1 MELTK
6 RERHIMRASQTSQR
20 GMSLIEM
27 MIACVVLLVGVLAM
41 AALIPLAIGT
51 NSKNRQQSN
60 STVIAQMLMEKIL
73 SVPPGA
79 PTPTLTDCTGTSTT
93 ITASGSATGSGATL
107 LSTGDIDF
115 SQTAGSAGDPTG
127 YYMFYTACGTN
138 GRQSTYDVRW
148 NIKTPSA
155 YAELIVVS
163 AKLKGS
169 GNNPVLFS
177 PSVTIRSMIGQ
188 GN

>member
-1 MELTK
+1 
-6 RERHIMRASQTSQR
+6 MRASNSSQR

-51 NSKNRQQSN
+51 NSRNRQQSN

-79 PTPTLTDCTGTSTT
+79 LPPTLTDCTGVPTN
-93 ITASGSATGSGATL
+93 ITVTGTAAGSGATL
-107 LSTGDIDF
+107 LPTGDVDF
-115 SQTAGSAGDPTG
+115 SQTAGSAGDPAG
-127 YYMFYTACGTN
+127 YYMLYTACGSN
-138 GRQSTYDVRW
+138 GQQSTYDVRW
-148 NIKTPSA
+148 NILTPSP
-155 YAELIVVS
+155 YVERVIVS
-163 AKLKGS
+163 AKLRGS

-177 PSVTIRSMIGQ
+177 PAVTIRSMIGQ
-188 GN
+188 GD

>member
-1 MELTK
+1 
-6 RERHIMRASQTSQR
+6 MRAQKSSQC

-51 NSKNRQQSN
+51 NSKNRQQSS
-60 STVIAQMLMEKIL
+60 STVVAQMLMEKIL

-79 PTPTLTDCTGTSTT
+79 PTPTLLDCTGASTT
-93 ITASGSATGSGATL
+93 ITASGTPTGAGGTL
-107 LSTGDIDF
+107 LSSGDIDF
-115 SQTAGSAGDPTG
+115 SQTAGSAGDPAG
-127 YYMFYTACGTN
+127 YYMLYTACGTD

-163 AKLKGS
+163 ARLKGS
-169 GNNPVLFS
+169 GANPVLFA
-177 PSVTIRSMIGQ
+177 PTVTIRSMIGQ
-188 GN
+188 GD

>member
-1 MELTK
+1 
-6 RERHIMRASQTSQR
+6 MRAPQSSQR

-27 MIACVVLLVGVLAM
+27 MIASVVLLVGVLAT
-41 AALIPLAIGT
+41 AVLIPLAIGT

-73 SVPPGA
+73 SVPPRA
-79 PTPTLTDCTGTSTT
+79 PTPTLSDCTGASTT
-93 ITASGSATGSGATL
+93 ITASGSATGSGGTL

-115 SQTAGSAGDPTG
+115 SQTPGSAGDPAG
-127 YYMFYTACGTN
+127 YYMLYTACGTN

-148 NIKTPSA
+148 NIKTPSP
-155 YAELIVVS
+155 YVELIVVS
-163 AKLKGS
+163 AKLQGS

-177 PSVTIRSMIGQ
+177 PTVTIRSMIGQ
-188 GN
+188 GD

>member
-1 MELTK
+1 
-6 RERHIMRASQTSQR
+6 MRARKSSQR

-51 NSKNRQQSN
+51 NSKNRQQSS
-60 STVIAQMLMEKIL
+60 STVVAQMLMEKIL

-79 PTPTLTDCTGTSTT
+79 PTPTLLDCTGVSTT
-93 ITASGSATGSGATL
+93 ITASGSATGAGGTL
-107 LSTGDIDF
+107 LSSGDIDF
-115 SQTAGSAGDPTG
+115 SQTAGSAGDPAG
-127 YYMFYTACGTN
+127 YYMLYTACGTD

-155 YAELIVVS
+155 YTEIVVVS
-163 AKLKGS
+163 ARLKGS
-169 GNNPVLFS
+169 GNNPVLFA
-177 PSVTIRSMIGQ
+177 PTVTIRSMIGQ
-188 GN
+188 GD

>member
-1 MELTK
+1 
-6 RERHIMRASQTSQR
+6 
-20 GMSLIEM
+20 MSLIEM

-73 SVPPGA
+73 SVPVGA
-79 PTPTLTDCTGTSTT
+79 PTPTLSDCTTGAPTT
-93 ITASGSATGSGATL
+93 IAVTGTASGSGATL
-107 LSTGDIDF
+107 LSTGDVDF
-115 SQTAGSAGDPTG
+115 SQTAGSAGDPAG
-127 YYMFYTACGTN
+127 YYMLYTACGTN

-148 NIKTPSA
+148 NIKTPSP
-155 YAELIVVS
+155 YVETVVVS
-163 AKLKGS
+163 AKLQGS
-169 GNNPVLFS
+169 NNNLALFS

>member
-1 MELTK
+1 
-6 RERHIMRASQTSQR
+6 
-20 GMSLIEM
+20 MSLIEM
-27 MIACVVLLVGVLAM
+27 MIACVVLMVGVLSM

-79 PTPTLTDCTGTSTT
+79 PTPTLSDCTGASTT
-93 ITASGSATGSGATL
+93 ITASGSATGSGGTL
-107 LSTGDIDF
+107 LSSGDIDF
-115 SQTAGSAGDPTG
+115 SQTAGSAGNPTG
-127 YYMFYTACGTN
+127 YYMLYTACGSG

-148 NIKTPSA
+148 NIKTPSP
-155 YAELIVVS
+155 YAELVTVS
-163 AKLKGS
+163 AKLRGS
-169 GNNPVLFS
+169 NNNLVLFS

-188 GN
+188 GD

>member
-1 MELTK
+1 
-6 RERHIMRASQTSQR
+6 MRASHTNQR

-27 MIACVVLLVGVLAM
+27 MIASVVLLVGVLAT
-41 AALIPLAIGT
+41 AVLIPLAIGT

-79 PTPTLTDCTGTSTT
+79 PTPTLTDCTGAATT
-93 ITASGSATGSGATL
+93 ITASGSASGSGAAL
-107 LSTGDIDF
+107 LSTGDVDF
-115 SQTAGSAGDPTG
+115 SQTAPTG
-127 YYMFYTACGTN
+127 YSMLYTACGTN

-148 NIKTPSA
+148 NIKTPSP
-155 YAELIVVS
+155 YVELIVVS
-163 AKLKGS
+163 AKLQGS

-188 GN
+188 GD